1 MTLNELVEKY
11 KKQILSSKDKK
22 SETEKVIH
30 EINNLIYSESGKNI
44 SNEDKIKI
52 LEVLRQEVSILEHA
66 EIFAQEN
73 KEYLKLINQTI
84 KALGGE

>member
-30 EINNLIYSESGKNI
+30 EINNFFCF
-44 SNEDKIKI
+44 
-52 LEVLRQEVSILEHA
+52 A
-66 EIFAQEN
+66 FFIFWA
-73 KEYLKLINQTI
+73 
-84 KALGGE
+84 

>member
-44 SNEDKIKI
+44 SNEDKINI
-52 LEVLRQEVSILEHA
+52 LESLRQEVSILEHA
-66 EIFAQEN
+66 EIFAQES

>member
-52 LEVLRQEVSILEHA
+52 LESLRQEVSILEHA